1 VCVLLLMVASAAAA
15 ARASV
20 GHRSPL
26 GPAGYVLA
34 AGRSYGATAVSPA
47 AVTAA
52 ASSSSPPT
60 TNGPATAGHP
70 SHPATSA
77 ASALGPLN
85 ALPTPAPG
93 ALPAVTPLG
102 PLRSADAVVL
112 LRNPITPAETTRVVH
127 LSGLSAIEEVATGS
141 VQLAGAPVVTFGVD
155 PGTFRAFTP
164 AASASA
170 DRLWQYLA
178 GGSLVSSYEMAT
190 DRRLTLGA
198 EEPISSPG
206 PAGTLQG
213 WLGAF
218 ASIGL
223 PGVDL
228 LVDQRYAPDLGL
240 APKSGLVIS
249 APGASGTQLLSE
261 LKGALPGAAVELL
274 HPDQVSNLIGG
285 NGLNST
291 ERSTLLSSALSRVG
305 LPYVWGAT
313 GPSSFDCSGLVQW
326 AMARAGVLMPR
337 TADQQ
342 FLTGVHIPLSA
353 AAPGDLLFWT
363 YDPNDPGFVD
373 HTAIYLGNGMMV
385 VAPHTGLDVQV
396 VPVPTADFA
405 GAVHVLLRSG

>member
-15 ARASV
+15 ARASA
-20 GHRSPL
+20 GHRSPMA
-26 GPAGYVLA
+26 PAGYVLA
-34 AGRSYGATAVSPA
+34 AGRSYGATASSPA

-52 ASSSSPPT
+52 VASSTLPT
-60 TNGPATAGHP
+60 PKAPANIGHP
-70 SHPATSA
+70 SHAPTSLG
-77 ASALGPLN
+77 SLGPLN
-85 ALPTPAPG
+85 ALPTPSPN
-93 ALPAVTPLG
+93 ALPAVAPLG
-102 PLRSADAVVL
+102 TLRSADAVVL

-127 LSGLSAIEEVATGS
+127 LSGLSAIELVDTGS

-164 AASASA
+164 SASASA

-190 DRRLTLGA
+190 DRRLNLGA
-198 EEPISSPG
+198 EEPISSPR

-228 LVDQRYAPDLGL
+228 LVDQRYASDLGL
-240 APKSGLVIS
+240 APNSGLVIS

-285 NGLNST
+285 NGLNPT
-291 ERSTLLSSALSRVG
+291 QRSTLISSALSRVG

-326 AMARAGVLMPR
+326 AMARAGILVPR

-342 FLTGVHIPLSA
+342 YLTGVHLPLSA

>member
-1 VCVLLLMVASAAAA
+1 VCVLLLMVASATAA

-20 GHRSPL
+20 GHRSSPVH
-26 GPAGYVLA
+26 AGYVLA
-34 AGRSYGATAVSPA
+34 AGRSYGATAISPA

-52 ASSSSPPT
+52 VGSSTLPTPKAPASIGHTSHAS
-60 TNGPATAGHP
+60 TNVA
-70 SHPATSA
+70 
-77 ASALGPLN
+77 ALGPLN
-85 ALPTPAPG
+85 ALPTPSPN
-93 ALPAVTPLG
+93 ALPAVAPLRT
-102 PLRSADAVVL
+102 LRSADAVVL

-127 LSGLSAIEEVATGS
+127 LSGLSAIEEVDTGS
-141 VQLAGAPVVTFGVD
+141 VELAGAPVVTFGVD

-164 AASASA
+164 SASASA
-170 DRLWQYLA
+170 DQLWQYLA
-178 GGSLVSSYEMAT
+178 GGALVSSYEMAT
-190 DRRLTLGA
+190 DRRLKLGA
-198 EEPISSPG
+198 EEPISSPR

-240 APKSGLVIS
+240 APSTGLVVS
-249 APGASGTQLLSE
+249 APGASGAQLLSE
-261 LKGALPGAAVELL
+261 LKGTLPGAAVELL

-291 ERSTLLSSALSRVG
+291 QRSTLIASALSRVG

-313 GPSSFDCSGLVQW
+313 GPNRFDCSGLVQW
-326 AMARAGVLMPR
+326 SMARAGILMPR

-342 FLTGVHIPLSA
+342 FLTGIHIPLSA
-353 AAPGDLLFWT
+353 ASPGDLLFWT

-373 HTAIYLGNGMMV
+373 HTAIYLGHGMMV

-396 VPVPTADFA
+396 VPVPLADFA